1 MEKNKFVLI
10 HHIATM
16 IGVAESS
23 ILLKRQHKKRKLLV
37 LFWLTQ
43 LFALFKI
50 SMGYVLGKD
59 FFEESYENLK
69 KYFTQKT
76 SFLTVLVVISVFF
89 KIGFH
94 FLFRKEK

>member
-10 HHIATM
+10 HHITTM

-69 KYFTQKT
+69 KYFTQKKKIT
-76 SFLTVLVVISVFF
+76 GVVLADTAFCI
-89 KIGFH
+89 I
-94 FLFRKEK
+94 